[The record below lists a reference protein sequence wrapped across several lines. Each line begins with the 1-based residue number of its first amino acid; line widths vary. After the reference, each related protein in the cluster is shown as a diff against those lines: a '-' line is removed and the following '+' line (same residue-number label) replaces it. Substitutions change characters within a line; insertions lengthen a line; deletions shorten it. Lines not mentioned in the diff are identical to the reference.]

1 MASIA
6 SLRVVAFLID
16 LVVYVALW
24 VFFYFN
30 IHLGDYLSW
39 LLASVYILIKD
50 GLFGGQSIG
59 KLVFRLKVVQE
70 AEEDKPASLID
81 SVQRNAILVIPNIF
95 RFIPFLGSLL
105 FIVIFAW
112 ETYLIFTHPE
122 GRRWGDQFA
131 RTRVLALRSGEQ
143 ES

>member
-1 MASIA
+1 MATLA

-16 LVVYVALW
+16 LVVYVAVW

-30 IHLGDYLSW
+30 VHLGDYLSW

-59 KLVFRLKVVQE
+59 KLILRLKVIG
-70 AEEDKPASLID
+70 EEEEKPASLVA
-81 SVQRNAILVIPNIF
+81 SVQRNAILVLPNIF

-105 FIVIFAW
+105 FILVYAW
-112 ETYLIFTHPE
+112 ETYLIFTHPD
-122 GRRWGDQFA
+122 GLRWGDQFA
-131 RTRVLALRSGEQ
+131 RTRVVEARAVDTKA
-143 ES
+143 